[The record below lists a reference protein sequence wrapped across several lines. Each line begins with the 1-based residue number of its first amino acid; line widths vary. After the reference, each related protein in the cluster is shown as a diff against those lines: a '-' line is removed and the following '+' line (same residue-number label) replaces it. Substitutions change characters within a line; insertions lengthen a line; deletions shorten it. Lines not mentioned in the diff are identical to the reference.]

1 MKTYC
6 GSTAGSLLEP
16 MLWNAQESI
25 WVISPWI
32 GKYYAEKLVSF
43 VEKGVEVRII
53 TSNVDY
59 NKESLAIFKAYDNQR
74 LFLLVLDKNK
84 VAFIHS
90 KIYIVDKKHAISGSA
105 NLTNS
110 GLNYN
115 VESLNIS
122 KNLDEAQQ
130 LEMDF
135 MRLWMEFEN
144 KQMSKDDFSRVKN
157 YAIKDALPLATNYGE
172 IDNPNIKEKE
182 LVYFPY
188 YFFEYSFRT
197 SMGRSPPVLFE
208 NRGIVLI
215 DAKTRSIVHDG

>member
-16 MLWNAQESI
+16 MLWDAQESI

-59 NKESLAIFKAYDNQR
+59 NRESHAIFKAYDNQR
-74 LFLLVLDKNK
+74 LFLLVLDQNK

-90 KIYIVDKKHAISGSA
+90 KIYIVDKKYAISGSA

-115 VESLNIS
+115 VESLNIA
-122 KNLDEAQQ
+122 KNLGEVQQ

-144 KQMSKDDFSRVKN
+144 KQMSNDELSTVKN
-157 YAIKDALPLATNYGE
+157 YAIKDALPL
-172 IDNPNIKEKE
+172 
-182 LVYFPY
+182 
-188 YFFEYSFRT
+188 
-197 SMGRSPPVLFE
+197 
-208 NRGIVLI
+208 
-215 DAKTRSIVHDG
+215 KTG